1 MRAKE
6 KSGMTAKTVFPRTGS
21 PLADALAIQDEVH
34 RVLDTF
40 LGRRRRAVE
49 RREATWVPLVDVYEG
64 QDALVVRAELPGMR
78 QEEIEVSIH
87 DNILTLRGERKP
99 DTKVKEESYHRR
111 ERLTGPFH
119 RTLSLSSVVDTAG
132 VKAIYREGVLEIRLP
147 KKEEARPR
155 TIKVEAA

>member
-1 MRAKE
+1 
-6 KSGMTAKTVFPRTGS
+6 MTANAAFPRVGRES
-21 PLADALAIQDEVH
+21 SLADAVTIRDEVN

-40 LGRRRRAVE
+40 LGRRRREAY
-49 RREATWVPLVDVYEG
+49 RGEATWVPLLDVYEG
-64 QDALVVRAELPGMR
+64 QDAFAIRAELPGMR

-87 DNILTLRGERKP
+87 DGILTLRGERKP
-99 DTKVKEESYHRR
+99 DAKVKEESYHRR
-111 ERLTGPFH
+111 ERFTGPFH

-132 VKAIYREGVLEIRLP
+132 VKATYREGVLEIRLP

>member
-1 MRAKE
+1 
-6 KSGMTAKTVFPRTGS
+6 MTANAVFPRVGSES
-21 PLADALAIQDEVH
+21 PLADALTIQDEVNH
-34 RVLDTF
+34 VLDTF
-40 LGRRRRAVE
+40 LGRHRREAY
-49 RREATWVPLVDVYEG
+49 RREATWVPPMDIYEG
-64 QDALVVRAELPGMR
+64 QDAFVIRAELPGMQ

-99 DTKVKEESYHRR
+99 DTKVKEESYHQR
-111 ERLTGPFH
+111 ERFTGPFH
-119 RTLSLSSVVDTAG
+119 RSLSLSSVVDTAG